1 LWYSLHMRTRTLQAV
16 YENGALRPVE
26 PLHLREHQQV
36 TLALVEDTGSIGERL
51 DLAYLAAVEAEADA
65 AVDISQVR
73 AALAQI
79 PGSLTKAC
87 IAERDES

>member
-1 LWYSLHMRTRTLQAV
+1 M
-16 YENGALRPVE
+16 YEDGTLRPVE
-26 PLHLREHQQV
+26 PLRPSLHEHQMV
-36 TLALVEDTGSIGERL
+36 TLTLVEDAGPTDERL
-51 DLAYLAAVEAEADA
+51 DRAYLAAVGTEATAAAD
-65 AVDISQVR
+65 ITEVR